1 MSIVGYMTDHKQNE
15 PQTHTNALG
24 MVEFNS
30 IAVGIE
36 ATDAMLKVS
45 QVELIVAKTICSGK
59 YIAIVKGDTAAV
71 RSSVERGRNV
81 GSNAY
86 VDDFIIPNLHP
97 QVFSAFVASTEQPKI
112 DALGIL
118 ETFSVASCVLAADRA
133 AKTAQVTLMEIRMGI
148 GIGGKAF
155 FTMTGD
161 VAAVRS
167 ALEAGAM
174 VAREVGLLV
183 RKVLIPQP
191 REEIFNS
198 LS

>member
-1 MSIVGYMTDHKQNE
+1 MTEQKNKTSS
-15 PQTHTNALG
+15 THTNALG

-45 QVELIVAKTICSGK
+45 QVELVTAKTVCSGK

-71 RSSVERGRNV
+71 RASVEQGRRV
-81 GSNAY
+81 GEIAC
-86 VDDFIIPNLHP
+86 VDDFVIPNVHP
-97 QVFSAFVASTEQPKI
+97 QVFPAFIASTPQQEVN
-112 DALGIL
+112 ALGIL

-133 AKTAQVTLMEIRMGI
+133 AKTAKITLMEIHMAI
-148 GIGGKAF
+148 GIGGKAY
-155 FTMTGD
+155 FTMTGE

-174 VAREVGLLV
+174 VAQESGLLV

-191 REEIFNS
+191 REEIFNA

>member
-1 MSIVGYMTDHKQNE
+1 MPKVDKKSSS
-15 PQTHTNALG
+15 THTNALG

-36 ATDAMLKVS
+36 AADAMLKVS
-45 QVELIVAKTICSGK
+45 QVELIIAKTICSGK
-59 YIAIVKGDTAAV
+59 YIAIIKGDTAAV
-71 RSSVERGRNV
+71 RASVEEGRRV
-81 GSNAY
+81 GAIAC
-86 VDDFIIPNLHP
+86 VDDFVIPNVHD
-97 QVFSAFVASTEQPKI
+97 QVFPAFVSATPQYEVNAI
-112 DALGIL
+112 GIL

-133 AKTAQVTLMEIRMGI
+133 AKTAQVYLMEIRLGI

-167 ALEAGAM
+167 ALEAAAM
-174 VAREVGLLV
+174 VSQESGLLV

>member
-1 MSIVGYMTDHKQNE
+1 MTNN
-15 PQTHTNALG
+15 QTAHTNALG

-30 IAVGIE
+30 IAVGIQ
-36 ATDAMLKVS
+36 AADAMLKIS
-45 QVELIVAKTICSGK
+45 QVELIIAKTICPGK
-59 YIAIVKGDTAAV
+59 YIALIRGDTAAV
-71 RSSVERGRNV
+71 RASVEEGRHV
-81 GSNAY
+81 GSIAC
-86 VDDFIIPNLHP
+86 VDDFVIPNLHH
-97 QVFSAFVASTEQPKI
+97 QVFPALISSTPQH
-112 DALGIL
+112 DVNALGIL
-118 ETFSVASCVLAADRA
+118 ETFSAASCVLAADRA
-133 AKTAQVTLMEIRMGI
+133 VKTAQVSLIEIRLGI

-167 ALEAGAM
+167 ALEAAAM
-174 VAREVGLLV
+174 AVSEAGLLV

>member
-1 MSIVGYMTDHKQNE
+1 
-15 PQTHTNALG
+15 

-59 YIAIVKGDTAAV
+59 YIAIVRGDTAAV
-71 RSSVERGRNV
+71 RASVEEGRKV
-81 GSNAY
+81 GDIAG
-86 VDDFIIPNLHP
+86 VGDFVIPNVHEQIFP
-97 QVFSAFVASTEQPKI
+97 AFVASTPPQAVN
-112 DALGIL
+112 ALGVV

-133 AKTAQVTLMEIRMGI
+133 AKTAQVVIMEIRMGI
-148 GIGGKAF
+148 GIGGKAY

-167 ALEAGAM
+167 AMEAGAA
-174 VAREVGLLV
+174 VAQQEGMLV

-191 REEIFNS
+191 REELFNS
-198 LS
+198 LT

>member
-1 MSIVGYMTDHKQNE
+1 MTPADQFSKV
-15 PQTHTNALG
+15 HTAALG

-36 ATDAMLKVS
+36 ATDAMLKTS
-45 QVELIVAKTICSGK
+45 EVELLIAKTICSGK
-59 YIAIVKGDTAAV
+59 YICLLRGDTAAV
-71 RSSVERGRNV
+71 RAAVEAGREV
-81 GSNAY
+81 GSIAC
-86 VDDFIIPNLHP
+86 VDDFVIPNLHP
-97 QVFSAFVASTEQPKI
+97 QVFPALIASSPTPELG
-112 DALGIL
+112 ALGVI

-133 AKTAQVTLMEIRMGI
+133 VKTAKVYLMEIRMGI
-148 GIGGKAF
+148 GIGGKAY

-167 ALEAGAM
+167 ALDAA
-174 VAREVGLLV
+174 ATAAQDAGLLV

-191 REEIFNS
+191 REELFNA

>member
-1 MSIVGYMTDHKQNE
+1 MPKEKNSNSS
-15 PQTHTNALG
+15 THTNAIG

-36 ATDAMLKVS
+36 AADAMLKIS
-45 QVELIVAKTICSGK
+45 QVDLIIAKTICPGK

-71 RSSVERGRNV
+71 RASIEEGRRV
-81 GSNAY
+81 GAIAC
-86 VDDFIIPNLHP
+86 VDDFVIPNVHDQIFP
-97 QVFSAFVASTEQPKI
+97 AFVSSTPQYEVNAI
-112 DALGIL
+112 GIL
-118 ETFSVASCVLAADRA
+118 ETFSAASCVLAADRA
-133 AKTAQVTLMEIRMGI
+133 AKTAKIYLMEIRLGI

-167 ALEAGAM
+167 ALEAAAM
-174 VAREVGLLV
+174 VSQEAGLLV

>member
-1 MSIVGYMTDHKQNE
+1 MN
-15 PQTHTNALG
+15 THTNALG

-45 QVELIVAKTICSGK
+45 EVDLIISKTICSGK
-59 YIAIVKGDTAAV
+59 YIALVKGDTAAV
-71 RSSVERGRNV
+71 RASVERGEEV
-81 GSNAY
+81 GEIAC
-86 VDDFIIPNLHP
+86 VDSFVIPNVHESL
-97 QVFSAFVASTEQPKI
+97 FSAFASATPPQEVN
-112 DALGIL
+112 ALGIL
-118 ETFSVASCVLAADRA
+118 ECFSVSSCVLAADRA
-133 AKTAQVTLMEIRMGI
+133 VKTAQVTIMEIRMGI

-167 ALEAGAM
+167 ALEAAAL
-174 VAREVGLLV
+174 VASDKGLLV

-191 REEIFNS
+191 REEVFNG
-198 LS
+198 LT

>member
-1 MSIVGYMTDHKQNE
+1 M
-15 PQTHTNALG
+15 QTGENTPESSHTNALG

-36 ATDAMLKVS
+36 AADAMLKVS
-45 QVELIVAKTICSGK
+45 QVELVIAKTICSGK
-59 YIAIVKGDTAAV
+59 YIAIVRGDTAAV
-71 RSSVERGRNV
+71 RASVEEGVRV
-81 GSNAY
+81 GETAH
-86 VDDFIIPNLHP
+86 VADFVIPNVHP
-97 QVFSAFVASTEQPKI
+97 QVFPAFVAGTPQYEVN
-112 DALGIL
+112 ALGIL

-133 AKTAQVTLMEIRMGI
+133 AKTAKISLMEIRMGI

-167 ALEAGAM
+167 ALEAGAE
-174 VAREVGLLV
+174 VAQKEGLLV

-191 REEIFNS
+191 REEVFNS

>member
-1 MSIVGYMTDHKQNE
+1 MAKNKQTKST
-15 PQTHTNALG
+15 THANALG

-36 ATDAMLKVS
+36 STDAMLKVS
-45 QVELIVAKTICSGK
+45 QVELVIAKTICSGK
-59 YIAIVKGDTAAV
+59 YIAIIKGDTAAV
-71 RSSVERGRNV
+71 RASVEEGHNV
-81 GSNAY
+81 GAIACI
-86 VDDFIIPNLHP
+86 DDFVIPNVHE
-97 QVFSAFVASTEQPKI
+97 QVFPAFVSSTPQYEVN
-112 DALGIL
+112 ALAVL

-133 AKTAQVTLMEIRMGI
+133 VKTAKVSLMEIRMGV

-167 ALEAGAM
+167 ALEAAAT
-174 VAREVGLLV
+174 VAQDAGLLI